1 MPIIL
6 DQMNCVWQDCITYLL

>member
-1 MPIIL
+1 MPVIL